1 VDQRFVQGILYV
13 PTLPTVL
20 TRVLNLLEEENSSA
34 GDLERIIQHDQAL
47 SSKVLS
53 VANSAYYG
61 FRQQID
67 TVRRAVVA
75 LGFDEIRSICLGAG
89 LLGFLQQNAFRDPDF
104 AGELWLHS
112 LAVAEATRIIA
123 VRTNSDEVDR
133 AFTAGLL
140 HDLGKVVLAAF
151 FPDDLEALL
160 SLQEQEA
167 IAYHDAEIALGMEHW
182 EIGKVLAGHWE
193 LPLVLEEAIGFHH
206 NPSPSQTYFQLTA
219 AVHLANELAHQL
231 GIGQAGDDQHLG
243 ACAPEALAIL
253 EGGKADLDSIR
264 DELQARREGI
274 ESLWR
279 TLVSKG

>member
-1 VDQRFVQGILYV
+1 MDQRFVQGILYV

-20 TRVLNLLEEENSSA
+20 TQVLDLLEEDNSSA

-89 LLGFLQQNAFRDPDF
+89 LLGFLQQNAFRDPEYASD
-104 AGELWLHS
+104 LWLHS
-112 LAVAEATRIIA
+112 LGVAEGTRIIA
-123 VRTNSDEVDR
+123 VRTKSEEVDR

-151 FPDDLEALL
+151 FPDDLDVLL
-160 SLQEQEA
+160 NLKEQEN
-167 IAYHDAEIALGMEHW
+167 ITYHDAEIALGMEHW
-182 EIGKVLAGHWE
+182 EIGKALAGHWE
-193 LPLVLEEAIGFHH
+193 LPLVLEEVMGYHH
-206 NPSPSQTYFQLTA
+206 NPRPSQTYFQLTA
-219 AVHLANELAHQL
+219 AVHLANRLAHEL
-231 GIGQAGDDQHLG
+231 NIGHVGDGHAEG
-243 ACAPEALAIL
+243 YAPEALAVL
-253 EGGKADLDSIR
+253 DGGESDLALVR
-264 DELQARREGI
+264 KELLARREAI
-274 ESLWR
+274 EALWL
-279 TLVSKG
+279 TLVGRD